1 VSIELDKLWNFANP
15 AASERALRD
24 ALSHATGD
32 DALILKTQIAR
43 THGMRR
49 HFDEAARLLRE
60 LEPALAS
67 AGPLPRAY
75 HALESGRVLVS
86 TAHPAGSITPDARFA
101 AHDLYL
107 KAIEQAAIAADDAV
121 AIDAMHML
129 AIVETDPEAQLRWN
143 FEALELARESDQ
155 PKAIRWEASLRHNIG
170 CALSAAHRH
179 EEALAHFRAAADLRA
194 EAGEVE
200 ENRIARWMVAKTLRA
215 LGQIHDAL
223 DMQQELESEHA
234 AHGKADPYVFEELE
248 IIHRSLGDAAR
259 AADYAARRRAHS
271 PA

>member
-1 VSIELDKLWNFANP
+1 VTVELDKLWTFANP
-15 AASERALRD
+15 AASEPALRD
-24 ALSHATGD
+24 ALSQAMGD
-32 DALILKTQIAR
+32 DALILRTQIAR

-49 HFDEAARLLRE
+49 HFDEAA
-60 LEPALAS
+60 
-67 AGPLPRAY
+67 
-75 HALESGRVLVS
+75 
-86 TAHPAGSITPDARFA
+86 
-101 AHDLYL
+101 HDLYL
-107 KAIEQAAIAADDAV
+107 KAVEQASIAADDAV

-129 AIVETDPEAQLRWN
+129 AIVETDPKAQLRWN

-155 PKAIRWEASLRHNIG
+155 PTTNRWEASLRHNIG
-170 CALSAAHRH
+170 REVSAAHRH

-248 IIHRSLGDAAR
+248 IIHRLLGDAAR
-259 AADYAARRRAHS
+259 AADSAARRRAHS